1 MKYYAGLDVAMKETF
16 MCVVDETGKRVFES
30 KASTSP
36 QTIHEELA
44 KSGVSLEKIGLEAG
58 SLSKFLTKGL
68 QELDLNAICID
79 ARKMAAILSVTIN
92 KTDKND
98 ARGIAD
104 AMRCNHY
111 KEVNLRNCED
121 NAMSI
126 FLNSRSTLV
135 EHRGRLKNTVRGFL
149 KTYGL
154 CLGEVSHT
162 KFSKIVCEVISD
174 LPAEVTCGIEGLL
187 KSYDLM
193 NEQIK
198 KMDKQLNELCKK
210 DKEVQRLMEIP
221 GVGMVVAMSYKADIG
236 DPTRFEKS
244 ESVGA
249 YYGMTP
255 RQYSSGETV
264 KMGCISKCGSKNMR
278 TLLTEAAIVML
289 TRSKVWSPLKAWGIK
304 LMKKHGF
311 KKAAMA
317 VGRKLSVI
325 MHRMLITGENFR
337 FSNNE
342 QAQAAA

>member
-1 MKYYAGLDVAMKETF
+1 MRYYAGLDVALKETF
-16 MCVVDETGKRVFES
+16 ICIVDETGKRVFES
-30 KASTSP
+30 KAITNP
-36 QTIHEELA
+36 QALYDELS

-68 QELDLNAICID
+68 QDLGLNAICID

-111 KEVNLRNCED
+111 KKVNLRNYED
-121 NAMSI
+121 NSISI
-126 FLNSRSTLV
+126 FLNSRSLLV
-135 EHRGRLKNTVRGFL
+135 ENRVRLKNTIRGFL

-154 CLGEVSHT
+154 CLGEVSHD
-162 KFSKIVCEVISD
+162 KFLKAVYEVLLD
-174 LPAEVTCGIEGLL
+174 LPTETIYGIESLL
-187 KSYDLM
+187 KSYDVI

-198 KMDKQLNELCKK
+198 KLDKQLNALCKQ
-210 DKEVQRLMEIP
+210 DEEVQRLMEIP
-221 GVGMVVAMSYKADIG
+221 GVGMVVAMSYKADMG

-244 ESVGA
+244 ASVGA

-255 RQYSSGETV
+255 RQYSSGETI
-264 KMGCISKCGSKNMR
+264 KMGRVSKCGSKNMR
-278 TLLTEAAIVML
+278 TLLIEAATVML
-289 TRSKVWSPLKAWGIK
+289 TRSKIWSSLKAWGLK
-304 LMKKHGF
+304 LMKKQGL

-325 MHRMLITGENFR
+325 MHRMLISGENFR
-337 FSNNE
+337 FNNNE
-342 QAQAAA
+342 RTAV